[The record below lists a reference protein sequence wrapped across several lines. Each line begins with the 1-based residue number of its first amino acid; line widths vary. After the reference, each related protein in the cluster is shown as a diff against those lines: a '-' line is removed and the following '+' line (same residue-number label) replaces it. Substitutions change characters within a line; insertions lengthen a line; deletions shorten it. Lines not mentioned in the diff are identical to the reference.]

1 MWQDTIDREPY
12 EESFIGLVVR
22 KDLLDKAGLDI
33 PVTLDDWYE
42 ALVAFKIWASNIL
55 FPARP

>member
-1 MWQDTIDREPY
+1 MIDREPY